1 MSDDA
6 TTRYTPS
13 QDPTPT
19 LPSRDSVVAPL
30 PRRSTLPRRIGP
42 WPIKRT
48 RSEGDRAGNEP
59 RGVPFDGLSDETKE
73 KTSFGTILRDI
84 DAECAKIEEILAST
98 ELPASEDAPGLSTSV
113 ARNPNAFQL
122 HGTLYQAKMTSGGK
136 QEDQEH
142 LLHDTFSGT
151 RPATPRRSSS
161 DQGRPSLDSTTNASM
176 TSLVLESLNNM
187 APRKEWTKEAGR
199 YRDDDSDPELPE
211 GQEQSGRVDIL
222 GVRGNKMSRPLQMT
236 IWIVTVLALVGW
248 TLVICLFLITGRPKL
263 SSTYEYDNE
272 NPKKAPGRAVT
283 FDQIMTGQWG
293 ARSASVEWIAG
304 PNGEDGLLLEA
315 GNRRKDYLVVEDI
328 RAREEGLVST
338 WDAKTLLKSS
348 NFFYQGSRV
357 EVIDYWVSSDMTKVL
372 VITNKE
378 KLWRHSYTGVYYII
392 DVATQEPEAL
402 LPDEPNAVVQLAR
415 WSPDGKHVILTKDN
429 NLFLRTV
436 ESKDVRQITDDGGPN
451 YFYGVPDWVYEE
463 EVFSNNVATWWS
475 RDSQYVAFL
484 RTNETLVPEYPVQ
497 YFIKRPDG
505 EGADAGLESYPNVR
519 KIKYPKAGAPNPVVD
534 VLFYDVA
541 RGEKFSVDA
550 SGGFADDDR
559 LIVNILWA
567 DGGKVLVQEANR
579 ESDNFH
585 YVLVD
590 VVKRTGKTV
599 RSVDLKALDGGW
611 LEPAQ
616 RATYVPADPANGRP
630 KDGYIDTTVYE
641 NNDHLAY
648 YTPLDNPSPIMLTKG
663 DWEVVK
669 GPTAVDLQNNLVYFI
684 STAAS
689 PIQRHLFSVKL
700 DGSELTAITPTT
712 ETAVYDAK
720 FSSGAGF
727 LTLGYAGPKIPWQRV
742 VSSPNSETAFNI
754 TLEDNADLAK
764 KAKEH
769 DLPHRVFSTI
779 NINGTAL
786 QVVERRPPYFD
797 PSHKY
802 PVLFFLYGGPGSQ
815 TVSRR
820 FQVDFESYVASSLG
834 YIVVT
839 VDNRGTG
846 FIGRKARTIIRE
858 HFGYYEAHDQI
869 ETAKEWAQKPYV
881 DADRLAIWG
890 WSYGGFMTLKVLET
904 DAGQTFKYG
913 MSVAPVTDWHFYD
926 SIYTERYMRTPQN
939 NPEGYGSSS
948 INNATA
954 LGQNVRFLIMHGTGD
969 DNVHYQNTLALLD
982 KLDLAGVDN
991 YDVHFFPDSDHSIY
1005 FHNAN
1010 YMVYQKLSKWLTN
1023 AFNGVWYKI
1032 DDPIPDQ

>member
-1 MSDDA
+1 MS
-6 TTRYTPS
+6 
-13 QDPTPT
+13 
-19 LPSRDSVVAPL
+19 
-30 PRRSTLPRRIGP
+30 
-42 WPIKRT
+42 RT
-48 RSEGDRAGNEP
+48 
-59 RGVPFDGLSDETKE
+59 
-73 KTSFGTILRDI
+73 GT
-84 DAECAKIEEILAST
+84 
-98 ELPASEDAPGLSTSV
+98 
-113 ARNPNAFQL
+113 
-122 HGTLYQAKMTSGGK
+122 
-136 QEDQEH
+136 QEDEEH
-142 LLHDTFSGT
+142 LLQNTFPT
-151 RPATPRRSSS
+151 AQPRPTPPRRSSS
-161 DQGRPSLDSTTNASM
+161 DQGRPSLDSVTSAST
-176 TSLVLESLNNM
+176 TSLVLENLSNM
-187 APRKEWTKEAGR
+187 RPKEWTKQARR
-199 YRDDDSDPELPE
+199 YRDDDSDPELPQGE
-211 GQEQSGRVDIL
+211 ERSDRADTAPFL
-222 GVRGNKMSRPLQMT
+222 GMRGNKMSRPLQT
-236 IWIVTVLALVGW
+236 AIWIVTVLALVGW
-248 TLVICLFLITGRPKL
+248 TLAICLFLITGRPKL
-263 SSTYEYDNE
+263 SSTYEYDHE

-283 FDQIMTGQWG
+283 FDQIMTGQWS

-315 GNRRKDYLVVEDI
+315 GNRAKDYLIVEDI
-328 RAREEGLVST
+328 RSRDEGLVST
-338 WDAKTLLKSS
+338 WETKTLLRSS
-348 NFFYQGSRV
+348 NFVYQGNRV
-357 EVIDYWVSSDMTKVL
+357 EIADYWVSSDMTKVL

-378 KLWRHSYTGVYYII
+378 KLWRHSYTGIYFIL
-392 DVATQEPEAL
+392 DVATQQPEAL
-402 LPDEPNAVVQLAR
+402 LPDEPDAVVQLAR
-415 WSPDGKHVILTKDN
+415 WSPDGKHVVLTKDN

-436 ESKDVRQITDDGGPN
+436 ESEEVRQITDDGGPN

-497 YFIKRPDG
+497 YFIKQSDG

-534 VLFYDVA
+534 VLFYDIS
-541 RGEKFSVDA
+541 RGEKFAVDA

-559 LIVNILWA
+559 LIVNVLWA
-567 DGGKVLVQEANR
+567 DDGKVLIQEANR
-579 ESDNFH
+579 ESDRFR

-590 VVKRTGKTV
+590 VVERTGKTV
-599 RSVDLKALDGGW
+599 RSVDLQALDGGW

-616 RATYVPADPANGRP
+616 RAIYVPADLAKGRP
-630 KDGYIDTTVYE
+630 EDGYIDTTVYE

-663 DWEVVK
+663 DWEVVR
-669 GPTAVDLQNNLVYFI
+669 GPTAVDLQHNLVYFI

-700 DGSELTAITPTT
+700 DGSELTAVTPTS

-720 FSSGAGF
+720 FSSGSGF

-742 VSSPNSETAFNI
+742 ISAPNSERAFNI
-754 TLEDNADLAK
+754 TLEDNQDLAK

-769 DLPHRVFSTI
+769 DLPHFVFSNIT
-779 NINGTAL
+779 INGTAL
-786 QVVERRPPYFD
+786 QVVERRPPHFD

-802 PVLFFLYGGPGSQ
+802 PVLFYLYGGPGSQ

-846 FIGRKARTIIRE
+846 FIGRRARTIIRE
-858 HFGYYEAHDQI
+858 RFGYYEAHDQI
-869 ETAKEWAQKPYV
+869 ATAKEWAQKAYV

-939 NPEGYGSSS
+939 NPDGYRSSAIS
-948 INNATA
+948 NATA

-982 KLDLAGVDN
+982 KLDLAGIDN

-1023 AFNGVWYKI
+1023 AFNGVWYKVE
-1032 DDPIPDQ
+1032 DPIPDRSLDNFVAG